1 MIKMNRILNT
11 KILKKNIN
19 NKEIN
24 YIKNMNILHKKEN
37 KKLYHKW
44 TQKYKKQNK
53 QNTIINV

>member
-11 KILKKNIN
+11 KIFKKNIN

-37 KKLYHKW
+37 KKLYHK
-44 TQKYKKQNK
+44 
-53 QNTIINV
+53 